1 MILNENEAK
10 NLLNK
15 ILGYSKADS
24 ATALLVGSNIHNL
37 RFARNS
43 LTTNGFSDGL
53 ALTISSNIGRKS
65 GSVTTNKFDEDSLK
79 QAVRSSEEI
88 ARRSPDNKEFMTPL
102 GKQEYLDALNYS
114 ADTEKLSSDERS
126 GILSYIINESTS
138 KNVTTAGYFEDSLT
152 FNAVMNTVGLF
163 AYNKYTLA
171 DYSATI
177 RTNDGTGSARFE
189 KNFVNINDLKQK
201 ELTDKAIKRSI
212 LSKEPVEIK
221 PGRYKVILEPAAA
234 ADMLGIC
241 INYMNAREADEGR
254 SYFSKTGGG
263 NRIGESLANP
273 NVTIFSYPSDINS
286 PSIPFNKEGEPR
298 NRVVWFEGGILK
310 NLERSRYWAEKT
322 GEPFIANPSNILM
335 SGSEKSLDQMISE
348 TDNAILVTRFY
359 YIRSVDQQSML
370 LTGLTRDGVF
380 EVKDGKIIRPVK
392 NFRFNESPMNVFQ
405 NLIEAGKPEKAAGAE
420 TGTMQIHVPPLKV
433 GNFNFSSL
441 SDAI

>member
-10 NLLNK
+10 NLLSK

-65 GSVTTNKFDEDSLK
+65 GSVTTNKFDEESLK
-79 QAVRSSEEI
+79 QAVKSSEEI
-88 ARRSPDNKEFMTPL
+88 AMRSPDNKEFMPPL
-102 GKQEYLDALNYS
+102 GKQEYLSAINYS
-114 ADTEKLSSDERS
+114 VETERLTGVERS
-126 GILSYIINESTS
+126 EILSYIINESIAN
-138 KNVTTAGYFEDSLT
+138 NVTSAGYFEDSLT
-152 FNAVMNTVGLF
+152 FNAVMNTIGLF

-171 DYSATI
+171 DYSATV

-189 KNFVNINDLKQK
+189 KNFVNISDLKQK
-201 ELTDKAIKRSI
+201 KLTDKAIKRSV
-212 LSKEPVEIK
+212 LSMDPVEIK

-254 SYFSKTGGG
+254 SYFSKSGGS
-263 NRIGESLANP
+263 NRIGETLANS
-273 NVTIFSYPSDINS
+273 NVTIFSDPSDINS

-298 NRVVWFEGGILK
+298 NRIVWFEHGVLK
-310 NLERSRYWAEKT
+310 NLERSRFWAEKT
-322 GEPFIANPSNILM
+322 GEPFVAHPSNILM
-335 SGSEKSLDQMISE
+335 SGSDKSLDQMISE
-348 TDNAILVTRFY
+348 TDYAILVTRFY
-359 YIRSVDQQSML
+359 YIRGVDQQTML

-380 EVKDGKIIRPVK
+380 LVKDGKIIRSVK

-405 NLIEAGKPEKAAGAE
+405 NLLEAGKPEKAAGAE
-420 TGTMQIHVPPLKV
+420 TGSLQIVVPPLKV
-433 GNFNFSSL
+433 ANFNFSSL